1 MEVRTGRLGRWLAV
15 ELAAVPLLVRL
26 FPRRFSFF
34 TSSPAG
40 PGELPS
46 HSRRAQ
52 ISPAAH
58 LSQSSL
64 SWFCSTCPRTCTTE
78 AMRDRDFFYV
88 FFLSQGGEKNKIT
101 PSLAIWPRGPKP
113 GGAGE
118 PHSPS
123 PPVLRPE
130 PERFLARSFG
140 SEHLFSLL
148 SCYSVIFPPFLP
160 CYRRI
165 TLPAL
170 SRPRGP
176 GRGSLPS
183 FGETRALFGGGLRT
197 ASPAL
202 RGGADSPSP
211 REEKLSRLAFPSPC
225 EQSHPSP
232 SLPDSRA
239 VICPVPAPHG

>member
-1 MEVRTGRLGRWLAV
+1 MASSGAGCSSVAGSPFSAEVQLLYQQPRGTRRAPFPLETGTNLPSSASFPKLV
-15 ELAAVPLLVRL
+15 VVVLLDLPEDMYNGSNAGQRFFLCL
-26 FPRRFSFF
+26 FPF
-34 TSSPAG
+34 AE
-40 PGELPS
+40 GE
-46 HSRRAQ
+46 R
-52 ISPAAH
+52 
-58 LSQSSL
+58 
-64 SWFCSTCPRTCTTE
+64 
-78 AMRDRDFFYV
+78 
-88 FFLSQGGEKNKIT
+88 NKIT

-165 TLPAL
+165 TPPAL

-239 VICPVPAPHG
+239 VISPVPAPHG